1 MKILSITVAIA
12 LGAFISIT
20 LIGISFPFDKT
31 LNEEKVF
38 SILKGQDVFD
48 IGKNLEK
55 EKLIKNHW
63 FFEIAVFLKNGSAKL
78 QAGDYRLSRTMT
90 PLEIA
95 SKIIN
100 GDVAKEILTI
110 PEGWNIRDIDYYLK
124 TRGFAQD
131 NEFLQASNGDY
142 SAEFS
147 FLKDN
152 PKNLN
157 LEGFLFP
164 DTYHLRAGDDSE
176 TLVRKMLDNFDKK
189 LTPELKL
196 EIDNQGKTVFKI
208 VNMASLLEEEVKT
221 IEDKKI
227 VAGILWKRIKIGMYL
242 NVDAAIAYALNEK
255 TGRLSGSDTK
265 IDSPYNTY
273 KYKGLPPGPISNPGL
288 DSILA
293 AIYPTESPYLY
304 YLSAPDGETIFSK
317 TLQDH
322 IIAIEKHLK

>member
-1 MKILSITVAIA
+1 
-12 LGAFISIT
+12 
-20 LIGISFPFDKT
+20 
-31 LNEEKVF
+31 
-38 SILKGQDVFD
+38 
-48 IGKNLEK
+48 
-55 EKLIKNHW
+55 
-63 FFEIAVFLKNGSAKL
+63 
-78 QAGDYRLSRTMT
+78 
-90 PLEIA
+90 
-95 SKIIN
+95 
-100 GDVAKEILTI
+100 ILTI

-189 LTPELKL
+189 LAPELKL
-196 EIDNQGKTVFKI
+196 EIDNQGKTVFEI
-208 VNMASLLEEEVKT
+208 INMASLLEEEVLSAA
-221 IEDKKI
+221 DKRI
-227 VAGILWKRIKIGMYL
+227 VAGILWKRIELNMFL
-242 NVDAAIAYALNEK
+242 NVDASLVYGL
-255 TGRLSGSDTK
+255 GRKISGSDTK
-265 IDSPYNTY
+265 TDFPYNTY

-293 AIYPTESPYLY
+293 AIYPEKSPYLY
-304 YLSAPDGETIFSK
+304 YLSTSDGKTIFGK
-317 TLQDH
+317 TLEEH
-322 IIAIEKHLK
+322 NRAVVKYLK